1 MKEKGLTNKQIAEL
15 IAKDVYNPCM
25 TETEFAF
32 QLFVE
37 HMVCPPNC
45 DAYSDDEMKKWILQK
60 LEE

>member
-1 MKEKGLTNKQIAEL
+1 MKEKGLTNKQIADL
-15 IAKDVYNPCM
+15 IATDVYNPSM

-37 HMVCPPNC
+37 RMVCPPNC
-45 DAYSDDEMKKWILQK
+45 DAYSDDEMKTWILQK